1 MSGADDALRVT
12 RSVVIPAHELQWRF
26 SASGG
31 PGGQHAN
38 TANTRVELVYDPTTS
53 TALGPTQRARIIGR
67 LRAPIRVVVSSERS
81 QLQNRRIARERLA
94 ARLAD
99 ALAVESPRRATRP
112 TLGSEV
118 RRLDAKKRQAER
130 KSERGRRFSPDD

>member
-1 MSGADDALRVT
+1 
-12 RSVVIPAHELQWRF
+12 VVIPAHELQWRF

-53 TALGPTQRARIIGR
+53 VALGPTQRARVLNR

-99 ALAVESPRRATRP
+99 ALVVETSRRPTRP
-112 TLGSEV
+112 TLGSRT
-118 RRLDAKKRQAER
+118 RRLDAKKRQGDR
-130 KSERGRRFSPDD
+130 KSERGRRFGPDD

>member
-1 MSGADDALRVT
+1 M
-12 RSVVIPAHELQWRF
+12 VIPAHELQWRF

-53 TALGPTQRARIIGR
+53 VALGPTQRARVLNR

-99 ALAVESPRRATRP
+99 ALVVETSRRPTRP
-112 TLGSEV
+112 TLGSRT
-118 RRLDAKKRQAER
+118 RRLDAKKRQGDR
-130 KSERGRRFSPDD
+130 KSERGRRFGPDD

>member
-1 MSGADDALRVT
+1 MSGLDEPLRVS

-38 TANTRVELVYDPTTS
+38 TANTRVELLYDPMTS
-53 TALGPTQRARIIGR
+53 TALGPTQRARVLSR
-67 LRAPIRVVVSSERS
+67 LRSPIRVVVSSERS

-94 ARLAD
+94 ERLSG
-99 ALAVESPRRATRP
+99 ALVVETSRRATRP
-112 TLGSEV
+112 TLGSKG
-118 RRLDAKKRQAER
+118 RRLDAKKRQGQRKAER
-130 KSERGRRFSPDD
+130 GKRFGSDD